1 LIIVSGDAYIAVIA
15 GFLEAHG
22 FFVGIIAQPDRK
34 RADSFR
40 MLGRPKLAW
49 LITSGAID
57 SMVAHYPVS
66 KKPGRTDTL
75 TPGGRTGACPDRA
88 VITYTSMD
96 RRAYK
101 DVPVVLGGLEASL
114 RRLSHYDYRSET
126 VRKSILLDAKAD
138 MIAYGM
144 AGQSTL
150 QIHPRTGGK
159 TGLRRGPLSKQ
170 QMDEIYNLSYT
181 RKPHPSYKDLGEIP
195 ALKEVSFS
203 ITSSRGCFGGCS
215 FCAITSHQ
223 GRIIQG
229 ENRPDNNP

>member
-1 LIIVSGDAYIAVIA
+1 MNRKEPDSRENRDADLIIVSGDAYIAVIA

-22 FFVGIIAQPDRK
+22 LFVGIIAQPDRK

-88 VITYTSMD
+88 MITYTSMD

-150 QIHPRTGGK
+150 EVCSR
-159 TGLRRGPLSKQ
+159 LRSGEKISEGYRHSWNSRPS
-170 QMDEIYNLSYT
+170 DCSYPEIL
-181 RKPHPSYKDLGEIP
+181 IP
-195 ALKEVSFS
+195 P
-203 ITSSRGCFGGCS
+203 G
-215 FCAITSHQ
+215 
-223 GRIIQG
+223 
-229 ENRPDNNP
+229 NRL